1 LVYMRLYTTN
11 TRSIVEIK
19 PRRADSLLMQVCGP
33 TVYDGL
39 HLGHVRT
46 FIFFDVLARIAQRS
60 GYKVSFTLNF
70 TDVDEDVFNK
80 ARKEGVSYKEISDR
94 FCERTLTT
102 LSKLNIRTPTYY
114 PRASEYI
121 QKSIEVVKR
130 LTSKGLAYELD
141 GNVFLDFGKL
151 TDHGPVS
158 GLSREKLENLRLDS
172 YNGKRGLPDFL
183 LWFKS
188 NEKPYW
194 DSPWG
199 IGRPGWHLQDI
210 VIANDIFKGPHD
222 LHGGAVELVYPHH
235 DCLECLGM
243 AVEDTMPYVP
253 YWVHICVLK
262 IGGKKMSKSE
272 GNIIYADEILHKCS
286 SEALRAY
293 FLSKNREE
301 ELDFKLEDLLKYNEI
316 MEDMRTCLQNYKGV
330 STLSKDVLELKNRF
344 FENLFTNINTHDAL
358 NLCFEMTEMAIRDG
372 SNLEI
377 LFDVYE
383 ILGLEG
389 IFLKK

>member
-1 LVYMRLYTTN
+1 MRLYTTN

-46 FIFFDVLARIAQRS
+46 FVFFDVLARISQHS
-60 GYKVSFTLNF
+60 GYKVIFTLNF
-70 TDVDEDVFNK
+70 TDIDEDVFNK

-94 FCERTLTT
+94 FCKRTLMT
-102 LSKLNIRTPTYY
+102 LSKLNVRTPTYY

-121 QKSIEVVKR
+121 QKSIDVVKR

-141 GNVFLDFGKL
+141 GNVFLDFDKL
-151 TDHGPVS
+151 VDHGPVS
-158 GLSREKLENLRLDS
+158 GLSRERLCDLRLDS
-172 YNGKRGLPDFL
+172 YNGKRGPLDFL

-199 IGRPGWHLQDI
+199 IGRPGWHLQDV
-210 VIANDIFKGPHD
+210 VIANDVFKGPHD

-243 AVEDTMPYVP
+243 AVEDTVPYVP
-253 YWVHICVLK
+253 YWVHTCVLM
-262 IGGKKMSKSE
+262 IEGKKMSKSE
-272 GNIIYADEILHKCS
+272 GNIIYADEILRKCS
-286 SEALRAY
+286 PEALRAY
-293 FLSKNREE
+293 LLSKSREE
-301 ELDFKLEDLLKYNEI
+301 ELEFKMEDLLEYNEI
-316 MEDMRTCLQNYKGV
+316 LEHMRIYLQNYKGA
-330 STLSKDVLELKNRF
+330 STPSKDVLDLKNRF
-344 FENLFTNINTHDAL
+344 FENLFSNINMYNAL
-358 NLCFEMTEMAIRDG
+358 NLCFEMTEKSMREG

-383 ILGLEG
+383 VLGLEG
-389 IFLKK
+389 LLLKK